1 MAAGTYNLELEQGST
16 FELDV
21 NYQDT
26 DGNPLDLSSGYTSA
40 MQIRESYDSTSTLLS
55 LTNTNGITL
64 GQNNPNIRI
73 AIGPAT
79 TAAMDFDNAF
89 YDLELTSTSSTV
101 KVIRGTVKLIRE
113 ITK

>member
-26 DGNPLDLSSGYTSA
+26 DGNPLDLSSGYTAA